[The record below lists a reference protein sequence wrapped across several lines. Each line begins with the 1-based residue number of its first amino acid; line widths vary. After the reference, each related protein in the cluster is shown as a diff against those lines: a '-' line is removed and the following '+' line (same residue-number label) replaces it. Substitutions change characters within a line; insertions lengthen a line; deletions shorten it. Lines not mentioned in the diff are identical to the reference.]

1 MLNRKSIAAFESK
14 PQLPNVVDY
23 AEIGQRE
30 RGREIERG
38 REKRVVYFNSNIYVK
53 QHKRR

>member
-1 MLNRKSIAAFESK
+1 MLNRKLITAFESK

-30 RGREIERG
+30 REEREGDRERE
-38 REKRVVYFNSNIYVK
+38 RKNVCVF
-53 QHKRR
+53 